1 VATLLYDAGVI
12 IASLVRT
19 DSLHLRAIALLKR
32 ETGSLLT
39 TWPCF
44 TEAMYLCA
52 EYGGTP
58 AQQQLRNQYKRR
70 LFTLADLSLSDAD
83 RACDLME
90 RYADAPM
97 DFADASL
104 VVTAENTGITRI
116 LTFDRH
122 FYAYRINGKTHFDV
136 VA

>member
-1 VATLLYDAGVI
+1 MQLLGGSQPPVTTTLACL
-12 IASLVRT
+12 
-19 DSLHLRAIALLKR
+19 
-32 ETGSLLT
+32 
-39 TWPCF
+39 
-44 TEAMYLCA
+44 TEAMHMV
-52 EYGGTP
+52 GRV
-58 AQQQLRNQYKRR
+58 QQPILTAFIRRGLFQLTE
-70 LFTLADLSLSDAD
+70 FTLADTL

-104 VVTAENTGITRI
+104 VVTAEKTGITRI

-122 FYAYRINGKTHFDV
+122 FYAYRIHGKTPFDV